1 MVVIFSVRVSDGNF
15 STADANV
22 SVACVDDGKLSGCD
36 ALDGVVSVDVEGAF
50 RVSCVGRSA
59 CQYACPP
66 AVGVANLEGHF
77 DLSFGRPGVAGDEM
91 EAGNVETPS
100 VLQ

>member
-22 SVACVDDGKLSGCD
+22 SVACVDDGKLSGSN
-36 ALDGVVSVDVEGAF
+36 ALYGGVSVDVEGTLRI
-50 RVSCVGRSA
+50 RVIGFGA
-59 CQYACPP
+59 CQNAFPP
-66 AVGVANLEGHF
+66 AVGVADLEGDF
-77 DLSFGRPGVAGDEM
+77 DASFCRPGVAGDEM